1 MSAEIEIIGN
11 CVCGQKLDLE
21 IDFVDGEIV
30 EIVLSVG
37 PCKQCVEKALQG
49 LVHNS
54 LYSLFE
60 SPKWLTPQLL
70 DELKK
75 TKILLTVT
83 SEGKETQK
91 KT

>member
-11 CVCGQKLDLE
+11 CACGQKLDLE

-30 EIVLSVG
+30 LSIK

-49 LVHNS
+49 LVYNRFHKIVV
-54 LYSLFE
+54 
-60 SPKWLTPQLL
+60 SPKWATPQQV
-70 DELKK
+70 EEFGK
-75 TKILLTVT
+75 TEIVISVT
-83 SEGKETQK
+83 SEGKKIKK